1 MASTEMN
8 KKQTTESLRDLV
20 WYNLRSLNDRLINLY
35 KDRTS
40 IRVFQESI
48 HFVSLIFHCLARS
61 RLFAGCLFCVL
72 ICRVA
77 SGNDAEKR
85 GQEKSHM
92 CQACHGER
100 GLSVSPEW
108 PNIGGQKQLYLK
120 RQLMSFRSGDRANQI
135 MNAISQ
141 TLSDDDI
148 EDLAIYYSA
157 QECKP

>member
-1 MASTEMN
+1 MANLGLTF
-8 KKQTTESLRDLV
+8 SLAIS
-20 WYNLRSLNDRLINLY
+20 WP
-35 KDRTS
+35 
-40 IRVFQESI
+40 
-48 HFVSLIFHCLARS
+48 
-61 RLFAGCLFCVL
+61 
-72 ICRVA
+72 A

-85 GQEKSHM
+85 GQEKSNM

-135 MNAISQ
+135 MSAISQ